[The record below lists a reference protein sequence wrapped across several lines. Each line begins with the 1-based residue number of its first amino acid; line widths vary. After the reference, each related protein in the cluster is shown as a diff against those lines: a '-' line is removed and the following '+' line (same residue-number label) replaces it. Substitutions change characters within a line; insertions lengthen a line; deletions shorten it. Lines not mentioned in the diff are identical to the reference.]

1 MVDPDKIFVTR
12 MLTRD
17 LFAAANLLVIMTVII
32 IISSSSITISVT
44 TVIS

>member
-12 MLTRD
+12 MLTHD

-32 IISSSSITISVT
+32 IISSSITISVT